1 VKIWTLI
8 ILLLISGFAYSQE
21 EDTDTPEE
29 PINWVDDSHVYATN
43 RAQALTQWMD
53 DFFGDPLNDLEQAE
67 SFLRMHFIDDWDG
80 DDGHDFKVRLRGKVQ
95 LPKISQR
102 LDLVFSGSEE
112 EHVDEDEREDED
124 SLSLQ
129 YNLSEGSKSRFDL
142 TLGWASSNVRP
153 GVRYRNEGSIGNVS
167 SYRFLERLQWEDG
180 EGVFSTSQIDL
191 YRVQANDD
199 LLRWSGRIK
208 YGEETDGIEWRSKWA
223 LSQRYL
229 EDTKRPIATNT
240 FLTINGV
247 TQREDYTKN
256 YKLGFLFRRQMYRD
270 FLFVELEPA
279 YNYRR
284 LEYEDERA
292 GVWSL
297 VVRLEIVLEKDLRR
311 RNADSDESAQSKKTT
326 DVVIE

>member
-1 VKIWTLI
+1 MNIWPLI
-8 ILLLISGFAYSQE
+8 ILLLISGFAHSQE
-21 EDTDTPEE
+21 GDTDAPEE

-43 RAQALTQWMD
+43 QAQALTQWMD
-53 DFFGDPLNDLEQAE
+53 DFFGDPVNDLEQAE
-67 SFLRMHFIDDWDG
+67 SFFRMQLIDDWDG

-102 LDLVFSGSEE
+102 LDLVFSGTEE
-112 EHVDEDEREDED
+112 EQVDEDERDDED
-124 SLSLQ
+124 SISLQ
-129 YNLSEGSKSRFDL
+129 YNVNEGEKSRFDL
-142 TLGWASSNVRP
+142 TLGWASSNIRP
-153 GVRYRNEGSIGNVS
+153 GVRYRNEGPIGDVS
-167 SYRFLERLQWEDG
+167 NYRFLERLQWEDG
-180 EGVFSTSQIDL
+180 EGLFSISQIDL
-191 YRVQANDD
+191 YRAMDNDD

-208 YGEETDGIEWRSKWA
+208 YGEETDGIEWRSRWA
-223 LSQRYL
+223 LSQRYF

-240 FLTINGV
+240 YLTINGV
-247 TQREDYTKN
+247 TQREEYTKN

-284 LEYEDERA
+284 REYEDERA

-311 RNADSDESAQSKKTT
+311 RRKADSE
-326 DVVIE
+326 

>member
-1 VKIWTLI
+1 MKIWPLI
-8 ILLLISGFAYSQE
+8 ILLFISGFAHSQE
-21 EDTDTPEE
+21 GDTDIPEE
-29 PINWVDDSHVYATN
+29 PVNWVDDSHVYVTN
-43 RAQALTQWMD
+43 QAQALTQWMD
-53 DFFGDPLNDLEQAE
+53 DFFGDPVNDLEQAE
-67 SFLRMHFIDDWDG
+67 SFMRMQLIDDWDG

-95 LPKISQR
+95 LPKISNR
-102 LDLVFSGSEE
+102 LNLVFAGTEDQDQ
-112 EHVDEDEREDED
+112 VDEDERADED
-124 SLSLQ
+124 AVSLQ
-129 YNLSEGSKSRFDL
+129 FNVSEGNKSRFDL

-153 GVRYRNEGSIGNVS
+153 GVRYRIEGPIGGVS

-191 YRVQANDD
+191 YRALPNED

-208 YGEETDGIEWRSKWA
+208 YGEESDGIEWRSKWA
-223 LSQRYL
+223 VSQRYL

-240 FLTINGV
+240 YLTINGV
-247 TQREDYTKN
+247 TQREEYTKN

-270 FLFVELEPA
+270 FLFLELEPA

-284 LEYEDERA
+284 REYEDERA

-311 RNADSDESAQSKKTT
+311 LHKRDSE
-326 DVVIE
+326 